1 MKREYTQEQKYIR
14 SLIAKNILEKRKLAK
29 DIKIYCLHGLG
40 KRKINSI
47 SKNIDYLII
56 LTKKFNELDQEGLF
70 LFRAFINT
78 EINK

>member
-14 SLIAKNILEKRKLAK
+14 SLVAKNILEKRKLAK

-47 SKNIDYLII
+47 SRNIDYLII
-56 LTKKFNELDQEGLF
+56 LTKNFKKLDEEGLF
-70 LFRAFINT
+70 LFRTFIST